1 VSKAKP
7 RIADYPFT
15 TLKPHLGMVRHYKTD
30 MLMADLPG
38 LIAGAHAGKGLGQQ
52 FLKHVSRC
60 SALLH
65 LIDGMVEEVPEES
78 YAVIRNELAE
88 YDKEFDTKLSEL
100 PECIAMTKADAA
112 FEDEMTNKAK
122 QFTKVT
128 GKHIHVISS
137 PAKLGIDGVL
147 DELSSFVNTRRQQEM
162 ADADEVEAEALPIE
176 EEAI

>member
-1 VSKAKP
+1 
-7 RIADYPFT
+7 
-15 TLKPHLGMVRHYKTD
+15 
-30 MLMADLPG
+30 
-38 LIAGAHAGKGLGQQ
+38 
-52 FLKHVSRC
+52 
-60 SALLH
+60 
-65 LIDGMVEEVPEES
+65 MVEEVPEES